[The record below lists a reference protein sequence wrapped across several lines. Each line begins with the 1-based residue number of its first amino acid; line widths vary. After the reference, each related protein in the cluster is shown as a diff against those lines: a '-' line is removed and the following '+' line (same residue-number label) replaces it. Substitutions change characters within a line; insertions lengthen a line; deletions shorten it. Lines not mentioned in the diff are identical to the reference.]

1 MKIPEKRHRNRACE
15 RLGHNKYI
23 GKIRRKDNRPIS
35 WKDAE
40 RGRKISMVLPL
51 LSRRAESKTA
61 LARVY
66 CLLLL
71 LQHGRLKA
79 KDASVVVQA
88 AGFAFA
94 NLAFLSSAAFLSASL
109 KPIGG

>member
-1 MKIPEKRHRNRACE
+1 
-15 RLGHNKYI
+15 
-23 GKIRRKDNRPIS
+23 
-35 WKDAE
+35 
-40 RGRKISMVLPL
+40 MVLPL

-71 LQHGRLKA
+71 LLLLHGRLKA